1 MRFDFDKCRC
11 ILFDCDGVILDSNRI
26 KSEAFRCVALRFGA
40 DTADRFVRYHQQHG
54 GVSRYRKFAH
64 LLEELSPVP
73 AADRD
78 ALLAELLREYSAR
91 CAEGLLH
98 CALIPGVK
106 HFLAAMPPEIA
117 AYVVTGGD
125 QAEVRN
131 VFSARGLDH
140 YFREV
145 LGSPVGKREHMQ
157 TLAERG
163 VFAAPSLYFGDAEL
177 DMRLAAEFSLD
188 FIFVHGA
195 SEWPAGNEECRGNR
209 IADFRELL

>member
-1 MRFDFDKCRC
+1 MRFDVDKYRS
-11 ILFDCDGVILDSNRI
+11 IVFDCDGVILDSNGI
-26 KSEAFRCVALRFGA
+26 KSEAFRRVALRFGA

-64 LLEELSPVP
+64 LLDALSPVP

-78 ALLAELLREYSAR
+78 VVLAELLGDYSAL
-91 CAEGLLH
+91 CAEGLLR
-98 CALIPGVK
+98 CALIPGVQR
-106 HFLAAMPPEIA
+106 FLDAIPRAVQ

-125 QAEVRN
+125 QAEVRS

-157 TLAERG
+157 ALAERG
-163 VFAAPSLYFGDAEL
+163 VFAAPSIYFGDA
-177 DMRLAAEFSLD
+177 
-188 FIFVHGA
+188 
-195 SEWPAGNEECRGNR
+195 
-209 IADFRELL
+209 